1 MKKVIFIGVPVVLT
15 LAAGVIAFVRKRKS
29 KTAYGA

>member
-15 LAAGVIAFVRKRKS
+15 LAAGVVAFVRKRRCK
-29 KTAYGA
+29 AC